1 MKRAVG
7 IACLFSLLLA
17 GGLILPGFADT
28 RAIGL
33 PKGTTVEKTGPGEFV
48 FTLPGGCRVAVKG
61 LTTKA
66 GTAGVPEAVISEECG
81 LNDETGRI
89 VALGKQGLVR
99 SGPKPDL
106 IKGVPLSQVPVK
118 EYLKLDQYIAWLP
131 ARIEFQA
138 TRIFSRRTLERLSV
152 PVEEIG
158 DIK

>member
-7 IACLFSLLLA
+7 IALFLSLVLA
-17 GGLILPGFADT
+17 GGFVFLAFGDT

-33 PKGTTVEKTGPGEFV
+33 PKGTTVEKTGPGQFV
-48 FTLPGGCRVAVKG
+48 FTLPGGCRIAVKG
-61 LTTKA
+61 LNLKA
-66 GTAGVPEAVISEECG
+66 GLEGVPEAVISEECG

-99 SGPKPDL
+99 SGPKPEL
-106 IKGVPLSQVPVK
+106 IKGVPLSQVPLK
-118 EYLKLDQYIAWLP
+118 EYVKIDQYIAWLP

>member
-7 IACLFSLLLA
+7 RVLFLSLVLA
-17 GGLILPGFADT
+17 GGLVFLAFGDL

-33 PKGTTVEKTGPGEFV
+33 PKGTTVEKIGPEQFV
-48 FTLPGGCRVAVKG
+48 FTLPGGCRIAVKG
-61 LTTKA
+61 LNLRA
-66 GTAGVPEAVISEECG
+66 GQEGVPEVIISEECG
-81 LNDETGRI
+81 LNDETGKL

-99 SGPKPDL
+99 SGPKPEL
-106 IKGVPLSQVPVK
+106 IESVPLSQVPLEAYVK
-118 EYLKLDQYIAWLP
+118 IDRYVVWLP

-152 PVEEIG
+152 PVEETG